1 MIAKDLCF
9 TKLTALDT
17 RYARYVE
24 RNISNLTMKN
34 TSLFTKWSCKANGM
48 LYVGAGLW
56 DETSN
61 SHTPVVIALDPS
73 TGKVAWTMAMPVPSG
88 HSRGFGAV
96 RSVIADT
103 RFCH

>member
-1 MIAKDLCF
+1 
-9 TKLTALDT
+9 
-17 RYARYVE
+17 
-24 RNISNLTMKN
+24 
-34 TSLFTKWSCKANGM
+34 M

-103 RFCH
+103 RFCHETKFFTLHYSHVTNRRHGSKRFNMA